1 MAADSLLKA
10 SIHEKVGHTGKGLW
24 GHPTWQLPAYMQHVA
39 NALIRSRGIDES
51 RASHMAVGIV
61 ERWKNGEGK
70 VDAGTRAAATLAWTE
85 WEALRAKAAALRG
98 AKNLANGDRMPD
110 TIDLAGMQAGD
121 LLDAML
127 KRYGAADDA
136 GKAKIRPGMVGLA
149 KKLGRTKELPADCQ
163 PGSSAALSRDIGA
176 MGDYVMRTYGPPVID
191 LAAFTADQRRQM
203 AAKGQAMKGGGFP
216 IPNKSHLGKAIH
228 AYGRAKNK
236 VAARAHI
243 KKRAKA
249 LNASHMLPSS
259 WTGKPKNS
267 GVMTTSM
274 SAERLQ
280 GLVDLANTNPRIRK
294 VVIHKIRQKR
304 LRNAVHPVKLRR
316 INPMP
321 KGKRL

>member
-24 GHPTWQLPAYMQHVA
+24 GHPMWQLPAYIQHIA
-39 NALIRSRGIDES
+39 NDLREKRGMTES
-51 RASHMAVGIV
+51 RAIQVAIGVV
-61 ERWKNGEGK
+61 KRWARGGGN
-70 VDAGTRAAATLAWTE
+70 VDAGTRAAAAKAVAE
-85 WEALRAKAAALRG
+85 WEALKLKAHA
-98 AKNLANGDRMPD
+98 NLANGDRMPH

-127 KRYGAADDA
+127 KRYGSADDA

-149 KKLGRTKELPADCQ
+149 KKLGRAKELPADCQ
-163 PGSSAALSRDIGA
+163 PSSAS
-176 MGDYVMRTYGPPVID
+176 MSVMRAAYEASPVID
-191 LAAFTADQRRQM
+191 LATFTADQRKQM

-216 IPNKSHLGKAIH
+216 IPDKTHLGKAIH

-236 VAARAHI
+236 VATRAHI

-294 VVIHKIRQKR
+294 VLIKKIRTRR

>member
-10 SIHEKVGHTGKGLW
+10 SIHEPVGKPGGPGLW
-24 GHPTWQLPAYMQHVA
+24 GHKTWQLPAYIQHIA
-39 NALIRSRGIDES
+39 NDLREKRGMTES
-51 RASHMAVGIV
+51 RAIQVAIGVV
-61 ERWKNGEGK
+61 KRWARGGGN
-70 VDAGTRAAATLAWTE
+70 VDAGTRAAAAKAVTE
-85 WEALRAKAAALRG
+85 WEALKLKAHA
-98 AKNLANGDRMPD
+98 NLANGDRMPD

-127 KRYGAADDA
+127 KRYAAADDA
-136 GKAKIRPGMVGLA
+136 GKAKMRPGMVGLA

-163 PGSSAALSRDIGA
+163 PSSSASMSADRAD
-176 MGDYVMRTYGPPVID
+176 VID

-216 IPNKSHLGKAIH
+216 IPDKSHLGKAIH

-236 VAARAHI
+236 VATRAHI

-294 VVIHKIRQKR
+294 VVIRKIRTRR